1 MLSSSIEAG
10 PASTSMISGESE
22 GRGSLNLPV

>member
-1 MLSSSIEAG
+1 MLSSSIETG
-10 PASTSMISGESE
+10 PASTSMISGGSE